1 MAAYFL
7 TSILLPIGRCLKNLK
22 YLTNQNP
29 NKFEEFFNS
38 KVVDFVPVPSQAI
51 KLFLN
56 PP

>member
-7 TSILLPIGRCLKNLK
+7 TSILLPIGRGLKNLK

-29 NKFEEFFNS
+29 NKFEEFINS
-38 KVVDFVPVPSQAI
+38 KVVYSVPMPSQAI

-56 PP
+56 PL